1 MQQRIDELDFL
12 KGVFIILMITLSYP
26 ENGYGYNCNHVTFM
40 IVEIIKLFY
49 MPINGRTFWK
59 KLGTFLAERWHES
72 RSFMPIKSQFP

>member
-1 MQQRIDELDFL
+1 MCRVVFGDTMGGM
-12 KGVFIILMITLSYP
+12 KGECRTKK
-26 ENGYGYNCNHVTFM
+26 NGYGYNCNHVTFM
-40 IVEIIKLFY
+40 IVEIIKLSY

>member
-1 MQQRIDELDFL
+1 MSNSCLAL
-12 KGVFIILMITLSYP
+12 
-26 ENGYGYNCNHVTFM
+26 NGYGYNCNHVTFM

-72 RSFMPIKSQFP
+72 RRNQA